1 MEFITYYNSLQ
12 EEDTPGKPK
21 GKKELVRELSE
32 LSSKMKRESGDLEN
46 QNIIFKE
53 VMLIGIR
60 KDPKKFL
67 AQAEEIIAKYPQ
79 FEITKNNVHWTDC
92 LIVDDRANPVVAT
105 EE

>member
-1 MEFITYYNSLQ
+1 MKFIEHYNSLQ
-12 EEDTPGKPK
+12 EEDTPSKPK
-21 GKKELVRELSE
+21 GRKELVKELTELSNR
-32 LSSKMKRESGDLEN
+32 MRRESGDLEN
-46 QNIIFKE
+46 QNILFKE

-67 AQAEEIIAKYPQ
+67 VQAEEIIAKYPQ

-92 LIVDDRANPVVAT
+92 LIVDDRANPVVST